1 MLSYKELKMFKQQVN
16 YTFCIQ
22 VTELAMWAYFYLQ
35 LMTFALGI
43 FCNLFLGG
51 KTRGGF
57 GSIKKKYS

>member
-35 LMTFALGI
+35 LMTFVLGM
-43 FCNLFLGG
+43 FCKKTGSSPKVATVAGG
-51 KTRGGF
+51 
-57 GSIKKKYS
+57 